1 MYRKPT
7 STYTIIH
14 FTLNHPME
22 HNRVSYS
29 YLINRIN
36 TLPVTDP
43 NKQHKMNNVLT
54 TAKNKGFPICLTQR
68 VRDKITHKRHQT
80 EHNNMHTKEK
90 TWISFTYSSPLNIK

>member
-7 STYTIIH
+7 STYTTTH

-22 HNRVSYS
+22 HNS

-54 TAKNKGFPICLTQR
+54 TAKNKGFPKCLTQR
-68 VRDKITHKRHQT
+68 LRDKITHKRHRT
-80 EHNNMHTKEK
+80 EHNNMQTKEK
-90 TWISFTYSSPLNIK
+90 TWIGFTYNSPLNIK